1 MAGKRSDCLFGRVVF
16 LPVRSRGEHVNLGV
30 YLADRALG
38 THVYL
43 APLDYTFARAS
54 YVFGPDASRFGE
66 ADFKRRAQAFMCRL
80 IECRPSGAAL
90 RRFVVDCPG
99 PFQATEPSPL
109 ALKGSTSRGRMR
121 QAEELALEF
130 CGNAYQ
136 GSAAGL
142 IASGLRRASGH
153 DTADALRVEAGGRVE
168 ALHRRALEAAAD
180 LARSRAFSPPKKAQR

>member
-1 MAGKRSDCLFGRVVF
+1 MADKRTDCLFGRVIF

-43 APLDYTFARAS
+43 APIDYTFARAS
-54 YVFGPDASRFGE
+54 YVFGPDASGFVE
-66 ADFKRRAQAFMCRL
+66 ADFKRRVQAFMCRL
-80 IECRPSGAAL
+80 LECRPSGAAL
-90 RRFVVDCPG
+90 RRFIVDCPG
-99 PFQATEPSPL
+99 PFTATDPSPL

-121 QAEELALEF
+121 QAEELALEV

-142 IASGLRRASGH
+142 IASGLRRASGN
-153 DTADALRVEAGGRVE
+153 DTAAALRMEAGGRVE
-168 ALHRRALEAAAD
+168 AAHRRALEAAAD
-180 LARSRAFSPPKKAQR
+180 LAQSRVFSHPRKAKP